1 MDAKKEAEEFRKVGR
16 TEKEERELQ
25 TQETARVLAWRA
37 GQARDLQVIL
47 YDKHGA

>member
-1 MDAKKEAEEFRKVGR
+1 MDAKKEAEEFRRAGR
-16 TEKEERELQ
+16 AEEERELQ

-47 YDKHGA
+47 CDKRGA